1 MFEDDAFSRPPKAE
15 APFETL
21 SIEELH
27 ARIERLRGEIARC
40 EAAIAAKQNQK
51 QAADA
56 MFGGKPS

>member
-1 MFEDDAFSRPPKAE
+1 MFEDDAFSRPPKTE

-21 SIEELH
+21 SIEDLQ
-27 ARIERLRGEIARC
+27 ARIVRLKGEIARC

-56 MFGGKPS
+56 MFGVKPS